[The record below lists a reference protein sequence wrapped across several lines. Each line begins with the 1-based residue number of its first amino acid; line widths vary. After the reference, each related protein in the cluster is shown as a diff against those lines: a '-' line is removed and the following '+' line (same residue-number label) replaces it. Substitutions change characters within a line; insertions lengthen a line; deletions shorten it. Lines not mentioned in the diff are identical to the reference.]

1 MRCCVTGPALQHLLH
16 KADAPLVEA
25 VMRSLVVC
33 ARMRSHQ
40 KAQVMDM
47 LGPTG
52 LYLSPDSGDE
62 HAQPHYMP
70 VSYSSLLITAM

>member
-1 MRCCVTGPALQHLLH
+1 VTGPALQHILQ
-16 KADAPLVEA
+16 KADASLVEA

-33 ARMRSHQ
+33 ARMQSHQ
-40 KAQVMDM
+40 KAQVMDL

-62 HAQPHYMP
+62 RAQPHYMP
-70 VSYSSLLITAM
+70 VSHSSFF